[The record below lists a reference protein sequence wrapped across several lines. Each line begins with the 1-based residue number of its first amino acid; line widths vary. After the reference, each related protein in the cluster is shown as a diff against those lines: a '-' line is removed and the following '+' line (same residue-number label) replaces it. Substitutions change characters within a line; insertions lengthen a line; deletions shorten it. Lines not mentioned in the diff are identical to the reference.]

1 MIGRLLNL
9 AGLATLGAG
18 LVGVL
23 RQRSESQAIRRGRL
37 ERATAASEVA
47 PVAHYGPLA
56 ARLAQWVPEPPTTSA
71 GRLAA
76 GAWAA
81 PLTAVGI
88 ALALAS
94 GAEPRWDPEWRC
106 YVTRGV
112 RGPSAYALRAVGADA
127 NAIGQVV
134 LSRRGDPQPILL
146 AHEAVHVRQA
156 ERLGPMLFVLYVWFG
171 ARYGYRDH
179 PLERAARLGARR
191 ALAAPAPAPGDC

>member
-9 AGLATLGAG
+9 VGLATLGAG

-23 RQRSESQAIRRGRL
+23 RQRFESQAIRRGTL

-47 PVAHYGPLA
+47 PVARYGPLA
-56 ARLAQWVPEPPTTSA
+56 RRLAVWVPEPPVTPVA
-71 GRLAA
+71 RLATA
-76 GAWAA
+76 TWAS
-81 PLTAVGI
+81 PLTAVGM

-94 GAEPRWDPEWRC
+94 GADPRWDPELRC
-106 YVTRGV
+106 FVTRGV
-112 RGPSAYALRAVGADA
+112 RGPSASALRAVGADA

-134 LSRRGDPQPILL
+134 LSRRSDPPPMLL

-156 ERLGPMLFVLYVWFG
+156 ERLGPMLFVVYVWLG

-191 ALAAPAPAPGDC
+191 SSPS